1 MTANQSE
8 DQSRR
13 KECTL
18 LCLCHEPYDLGV
30 ARAVREAAETT
41 AEVGSSS
48 VVIVNVAD
56 VESELPE
63 GAPSPMLLLTS
74 SMANWIGRSEHKDLL
89 LKGIAVILHDV
100 ATLPE
105 LPSTIRDGSLRDR
118 RRQTR
123 CVLTIFGVCVDA
135 AALRL
140 RDILSQSGGPLPSKV
155 ASASLKHRLR
165 DKLAISS
172 SQSTLRVGRGLEKPI
187 DVLII
192 VPTLI
197 ATSDKR
203 QSASK
208 ETASHARDVANEIK
222 QALLACLQPPL
233 KGFSVEIFCTG
244 QRLPKDNRDMCSL
257 SSLHDS
263 VGDMYH
269 TSPVKC
275 LLLHIAE
282 RKDKATA
289 QEGPGAAD
297 LAERRAYL
305 GNMIS
310 RAKCII
316 IIGVAPQWTEDPI
329 ACTLFGRPDLII
341 LWSARLLPRDLDS
354 QLNSRSTILPYL
366 HPHGPT
372 SAVRAIADCL
382 PEPSSPGPDALHLII
397 AFETADLMS
406 LTSVLDFQSMLRSS
420 QEHLCISLCSLSTL
434 PLSLSSTPQE
444 EVIVVLVIPSG
455 YSMPKELAGLLLS
468 PTTSGKRHPEVVLCC
483 AAFFGVQPDIWGD
496 LARDLSVDQV
506 NMLEKTPVVLLQVP
520 GAVEAVLSRSS
531 NAEALTAQLQS
542 SNGVADA
549 ETTLLSCL
557 ANCCACISPDRLP
570 SVADL
575 LCTCRASVPWA
586 RAGSSIGACGT
597 FDRDVRKVF
606 MSAFV
611 QHGGLEK
618 LRDLS
623 DEVATTGVLLCL
635 APFEDLWPSADMPEW
650 SNLIRLRRELVTE
663 CRTAR
668 LRELALELD
677 VRLCMV
683 EQDPVGAANAARL
696 VHRHTE
702 LYDLVERWLRT
713 HGSVCS
719 SGCGWRGNPLKI
731 AHHESTVC
739 PLRVVT
745 CPLCSATG
753 PYNTFYNAHV
763 CPKAT
768 VSCNRVGCLWTGP
781 RDSASKHMSD
791 ECALRQVACSVCC
804 WSGSAWRLV
813 DHSSRFHGPRRS
825 VAIIT
830 STAIHTGTLEHPT
843 LDIMDLA
850 SEAVEA
856 APRPD
861 AAATAVWSAGGTMAV
876 ITLSRDGKRIDVSGP
891 AFRGVFPM
899 PSALASQWFTC
910 LAAWDTFIC
919 AGTSGS
925 TLLLLQVANDSTIR
939 EVGSSSTGSSSL
951 HILAMGRYYVVGRL
965 LDGTIPIWRYNQ
977 ERLFKINTMLPFE
990 GKKTLSQMSPK
1001 LGGWLGGYTA
1011 SKLRGLAVLAGRQS
1025 KTSGAP
1031 TRPHYQPHTLRIL
1044 GDGHVIVSCKDRQ
1057 LRIMDFTGRSLNTVE
1072 VESRILSVALCRVDD
1087 SRLVVTT
1094 GMDDGQVVAWGVEMS
1109 TGASRVLGYAYHEH
1123 PVRDLAIR
1131 GPKEA
1136 DMKGR
1141 CLLVA
1146 GTSEGAIMVWEV
1158 EYPVQG
1164 EPGVC
1169 RLAASKILV
1178 DCGEGTQ
1185 HQLMLSKIKLTKIDD
1200 IFVTH
1205 LHGDHCYGIFGLLH
1219 SCCMGERTEPITVY
1233 GPKGIKTMIETVFAL
1248 SGGWNG
1254 YDLRIV
1260 ELDPTQHSEFTT
1272 SSGDVRV
1279 HACPLKHRL
1288 PTLGYLRPHEQ
1299 IFAEPDKPG
1308 PLNAA
1313 LATRMGARGPQFRE
1327 LKEGRDVTLNDGTLI
1342 RAVDVIGEKT
1352 KGRTVAVLQDTCD
1365 SSEALPY
1372 LNRPDLLIHEC
1383 TYHDGIREKA
1393 IEFGHSTAAMAGE
1406 FARSCDA
1413 KVLALT
1419 HFSPRYNDPDPN
1431 DEESPSVQ
1439 NLREEALANAGP
1451 TTVVLA
1457 AEDFMTLAGLEFT
1470 EVAYDQVA
1478 RSAVS

>member
-1 MTANQSE
+1 ADLTHRMTANQSE

-48 VVIVNVAD
+48 VVIVNVVD
-56 VESELPE
+56 VKSELPE

-74 SMANWIGRSEHKDLL
+74 AMANWIGHSEHKDL

-105 LPSTIRDGSLRDR
+105 LPLTIRDGSLRDR

-123 CVLTIFGVCVDA
+123 CILTIFGVCVDA
-135 AALRL
+135 ATLRL
-140 RDILSQSGGPLPSKV
+140 KDLLLQGGGPLPSKV
-155 ASASLKHRLR
+155 ASASFKHRLR
-165 DKLAISS
+165 DKLTISS
-172 SQSTLRVGRGLEKPI
+172 SQSTQRVGKGLEKPI

-197 ATSDKR
+197 ATSDKH
-203 QSASK
+203 QSGSK
-208 ETASHARDVANEIK
+208 ETVSHSRDVANEIK

-233 KGFSVEIFCTG
+233 KGFNVEIFYTG

-275 LLLHIAE
+275 LLAHIAE
-282 RKDKATA
+282 RKDKSTA
-289 QEGPGAAD
+289 QDGPGAAH

-329 ACTLFGRPDLII
+329 ARNLLGRPDLTI
-341 LWSARLLPRDLDS
+341 LWSARHLARDLDS
-354 QLNSRSTILPYL
+354 QLNTRSTILPYL

-382 PEPSSPGPDALHLII
+382 PEPRPEGAEARHLLI
-397 AFETADLMS
+397 AFDTADIMS

-434 PLSLSSTPQE
+434 PLSLRSTPQE
-444 EVIVVLVIPSG
+444 EVIVILVIPSG
-455 YSMPKELAGLLLS
+455 YSMPKELASLLLS

-531 NAEALTAQLQS
+531 NVKALTAQLQS
-542 SNGVADA
+542 SLGVADA

-575 LCTCRASVPWA
+575 LCSCRASVPWA
-586 RAGSSIGACGT
+586 RAVSSIGACGI

-606 MSAFV
+606 MSAFIE
-611 QHGGLEK
+611 HSGLEM
-618 LRDLS
+618 LRDLR
-623 DEVATTGVLLCL
+623 DEVATTEVLLCL
-635 APFEDLWPSADMPEW
+635 APFEDLWPSAGTPEW
-650 SNLIRLRRELVTE
+650 SNLIRLRRELATE

-668 LRELALELD
+668 LRELAVELD
-677 VRLCMV
+677 VRLCMA
-683 EQDPVGAANAARL
+683 EQDPVGAADAARL
-696 VHRHTE
+696 IHRHTE
-702 LYDLVERWLRT
+702 LHDLVERWFRT
-713 HGSVCS
+713 HDSVCS
-719 SGCGWRGNPLKI
+719 SGCGWRGNPLKL
-731 AHHESTVC
+731 AHHDSTVC

-753 PYNTFYNAHV
+753 PYDTFYNAHV

-768 VSCNRVGCLWTGP
+768 VSCDRVGCLWTGP
-781 RDSASKHMSD
+781 RDSVSEHMND
-791 ECALRQVACSVCC
+791 ECDLRQVACSVCG

-813 DHSSRFHGPRRS
+813 DHNSRFHGPRRS
-825 VAIIT
+825 VAIVT

-850 SEAVEA
+850 SDAVEA

-899 PSALASQWFTC
+899 PSALSSQWFTC

-925 TLLLLQVANDSTIR
+925 TLLLLQVATDSTIR
-939 EVGSSSTGSSSL
+939 EIGSSSTGSSSL
-951 HILAMGRYYVVGRL
+951 HTLAMSRYYVVGRL
-965 LDGTIPIWRYNQ
+965 LNATILIWRYNQ
-977 ERLFKINTMLPFE
+977 GGLFEINTILPFE
-990 GKKTLSQMSPK
+990 GKKALSQVSPK

-1011 SKLRGLAVLAGRQS
+1011 SKLRGFAVLAGRQS
-1025 KTSGAP
+1025 KTS
-1031 TRPHYQPHTLRIL
+1031 
-1044 GDGHVIVSCKDRQ
+1044 
-1057 LRIMDFTGRSLNTVE
+1057 
-1072 VESRILSVALCRVDD
+1072 
-1087 SRLVVTT
+1087 
-1094 GMDDGQVVAWGVEMS
+1094 
-1109 TGASRVLGYAYHEH
+1109 
-1123 PVRDLAIR
+1123 
-1131 GPKEA
+1131 
-1136 DMKGR
+1136 
-1141 CLLVA
+1141 
-1146 GTSEGAIMVWEV
+1146 
-1158 EYPVQG
+1158 
-1164 EPGVC
+1164 
-1169 RLAASKILV
+1169 
-1178 DCGEGTQ
+1178 
-1185 HQLMLSKIKLTKIDD
+1185 
-1200 IFVTH
+1200 
-1205 LHGDHCYGIFGLLH
+1205 
-1219 SCCMGERTEPITVY
+1219 
-1233 GPKGIKTMIETVFAL
+1233 
-1248 SGGWNG
+1248 
-1254 YDLRIV
+1254 
-1260 ELDPTQHSEFTT
+1260 
-1272 SSGDVRV
+1272 
-1279 HACPLKHRL
+1279 
-1288 PTLGYLRPHEQ
+1288 
-1299 IFAEPDKPG
+1299 
-1308 PLNAA
+1308 
-1313 LATRMGARGPQFRE
+1313 
-1327 LKEGRDVTLNDGTLI
+1327 
-1342 RAVDVIGEKT
+1342 
-1352 KGRTVAVLQDTCD
+1352 
-1365 SSEALPY
+1365 
-1372 LNRPDLLIHEC
+1372 
-1383 TYHDGIREKA
+1383 
-1393 IEFGHSTAAMAGE
+1393 
-1406 FARSCDA
+1406 
-1413 KVLALT
+1413 
-1419 HFSPRYNDPDPN
+1419 
-1431 DEESPSVQ
+1431 
-1439 NLREEALANAGP
+1439 
-1451 TTVVLA
+1451 
-1457 AEDFMTLAGLEFT
+1457 
-1470 EVAYDQVA
+1470 
-1478 RSAVS
+1478 

>member
-1 MTANQSE
+1 M
-8 DQSRR
+8 
-13 KECTL
+13 
-18 LCLCHEPYDLGV
+18 
-30 ARAVREAAETT
+30 
-41 AEVGSSS
+41 
-48 VVIVNVAD
+48 
-56 VESELPE
+56 
-63 GAPSPMLLLTS
+63 GAPWPMLLLTS
-74 SMANWIGRSEHKDLL
+74 AMANWIGRSEHKDL

-123 CVLTIFGVCVDA
+123 CIFTIFGVCVDA
-135 AALRL
+135 ATLRL
-140 RDILSQSGGPLPSKV
+140 KGLLLQGGGPLPSKV

-172 SQSTLRVGRGLEKPI
+172 SQSTQRVGKGLEKPI

-197 ATSDKR
+197 ATSDKH
-203 QSASK
+203 QSGSK

-222 QALLACLQPPL
+222 QALLACLQPP
-233 KGFSVEIFCTG
+233 KGFNVEIFCTG
-244 QRLPKDNRDMCSL
+244 QRLPKDHRDMCSL

-275 LLLHIAE
+275 LLAHIAE
-282 RKDKATA
+282 RKDKSTA
-289 QEGPGAAD
+289 QEDPCTAH

-305 GNMIS
+305 GNMVS

-329 ACTLFGRPDLII
+329 ARTLLGRPDLII

-354 QLNSRSTILPYL
+354 QLNTRSTILPYL

-382 PEPSSPGPDALHLII
+382 PEPSPPGTDARHLII

-406 LTSVLDFQSMLRSS
+406 LTSVLDFQSMLSSS

-455 YSMPKELAGLLLS
+455 YSMPKELAGLLLA
-468 PTTSGKRHPEVVLCC
+468 PTMQGNRHPEVVLCC

-531 NAEALTAQLQS
+531 NVEALTAQLPS
-542 SNGVADA
+542 SLGVADA
-549 ETTLLSCL
+549 EPTLLSCL

-586 RAGSSIGACGT
+586 RAVSSIGACGI

-606 MSAFV
+606 MSAIV
-611 QHGGLEK
+611 EHSGLGK
-618 LRDLS
+618 LKELQN
-623 DEVATTGVLLCL
+623 EVATTEVLLCL
-635 APFEDLWPSADMPEW
+635 APFEDLWPSADTPEW
-650 SNLIRLRRELVTE
+650 SNLIRLRRELATE

-668 LRELALELD
+668 LRELAVELD
-677 VRLCMV
+677 VRLCMA
-683 EQDPVGAANAARL
+683 EQDPVGAADAARL
-696 VHRHTE
+696 IHRHTE
-702 LYDLVERWLRT
+702 LYELVERWFRT

-719 SGCGWRGNPLKI
+719 SGCGWRGNPLKL
-731 AHHESTVC
+731 AHHESSVC

-768 VSCNRVGCLWTGP
+768 VSCDRVGCLWTGP
-781 RDSASKHMSD
+781 RDSVSEHMND
-791 ECALRQVACSVCC
+791 ECDLRQVACSVCG

-813 DHSSRFHGPRRS
+813 DHNSRFHGPRRS
-825 VAIIT
+825 VAIVT

-850 SEAVEA
+850 SDAVEA
-856 APRPD
+856 APQ
-861 AAATAVWSAGGTMAV
+861 TGCCCNSSMVCG
-876 ITLSRDGKRIDVSGP
+876 
-891 AFRGVFPM
+891 GVFPM
-899 PSALASQWFTC
+899 PSALTGQWFTC
-910 LAAWDTFIC
+910 LAAWETFIC

-925 TLLLLQVANDSTIR
+925 TLLLLQVATDSTIR
-939 EVGSSSTGSSSL
+939 EIGSSSTGSSSL
-951 HILAMGRYYVVGRL
+951 HTLAMSRYYVVGRL

-977 ERLFKINTMLPFE
+977 ERLFEINTILPFE

-1011 SKLRGLAVLAGRQS
+1011 SKLRGFAVLAG
-1025 KTSGAP
+1025 KA
-1031 TRPHYQPHTLRIL
+1031 IED
-1044 GDGHVIVSCKDRQ
+1044 DGHVIVSCKDRQ

-1087 SRLVVTT
+1087 SRVVVTA
-1094 GMDDGQVVAWGVEMS
+1094 GMDDGQVVAWGVEVS

-1123 PVRDLAIR
+1123 PVRDLGIR
-1131 GPKEA
+1131 GPKEG

-1158 EYPVQG
+1158 EYPVHG

-1169 RLAASKILV
+1169 RLAASKVHGQVLTI
-1178 DCGEGTQ
+1178 
-1185 HQLMLSKIKLTKIDD
+1185 QLD
-1200 IFVTH
+1200 
-1205 LHGDHCYGIFGLLH
+1205 
-1219 SCCMGERTEPITVY
+1219 
-1233 GPKGIKTMIETVFAL
+1233 
-1248 SGGWNG
+1248 
-1254 YDLRIV
+1254 
-1260 ELDPTQHSEFTT
+1260 
-1272 SSGDVRV
+1272 
-1279 HACPLKHRL
+1279 
-1288 PTLGYLRPHEQ
+1288 
-1299 IFAEPDKPG
+1299 
-1308 PLNAA
+1308 
-1313 LATRMGARGPQFRE
+1313 AR
-1327 LKEGRDVTLNDGTLI
+1327 
-1342 RAVDVIGEKT
+1342 
-1352 KGRTVAVLQDTCD
+1352 
-1365 SSEALPY
+1365 
-1372 LNRPDLLIHEC
+1372 
-1383 TYHDGIREKA
+1383 
-1393 IEFGHSTAAMAGE
+1393 
-1406 FARSCDA
+1406 RSC
-1413 KVLALT
+1413 
-1419 HFSPRYNDPDPN
+1419 R
-1431 DEESPSVQ
+1431 
-1439 NLREEALANAGP
+1439 
-1451 TTVVLA
+1451 
-1457 AEDFMTLAGLEFT
+1457 
-1470 EVAYDQVA
+1470 
-1478 RSAVS
+1478 